1 MISKKAIILLSLL
14 IIGGQACAQE
24 SVFNGLKGDS
34 KRADRFYSLGTYK
47 NALDLYLS
55 AENKKNSPQDLNLK
69 IARTY
74 FQLKDYENSARWYD
88 KYASLST
95 KFSDDDLYMYAE
107 ALRSSVQY
115 KKAII
120 YYKRYQNLHPEDKSI
135 DEKIWRL
142 SNIQYLLEDSM
153 HYSIK
158 KANIDAPGSQYS
170 PVFYNEGIVFVAN
183 KRASGGIVSIDG
195 INNTEFK
202 TLYLADVEID
212 TINSSA
218 DLIYTNIREFSRDIT
233 SKYNTGSI
241 TFFPGSKKMIF
252 SKNSIYNHEKGSY
265 LQLFVAELRD
275 GIWQEVK
282 PLPFNSSDYSV
293 SNPSLDDEGNT
304 LYFASNMPGG
314 YGKKDLY
321 VSYFIDNTWSKPENL
336 GSGINTSGDE
346 GHPYI
351 HNSTLYFSSNGHG
364 GLGGLD
370 IYRIDSRN
378 LDSDELVTIGYPLNS
393 SFDDF
398 GIALNDQG
406 TNGFISSNRLNGG
419 FEDYIYEVE
428 IDLQSYP
435 LTIKGTVK
443 YKELSWRES
452 HRHEVLKNAELLL
465 IDSNK
470 MLQVSNSK
478 TDSLGYFELEIPY
491 ASNYTLKIV
500 SPVIGDKRVKLEVP
514 KNKRLD
520 SVHDIVIIKDKLNTG
535 NNDSNKTN

>member
-88 KYASLST
+88 KYGSLST

>member
-1 MISKKAIILLSLL
+1 MISKKAIILFSLFI
-14 IIGGQACAQE
+14 IIGGQAYPQE
-24 SVFNGLKGDS
+24 SIFNGLKGDS

-55 AENKKNSPQDLNLK
+55 AENKKNSASDLKLK

-74 FQLKDYENSARWYD
+74 FQLKDYENSALWYD

-95 KFSDDDLYMYAE
+95 KISDNDLYIYAE
-107 ALRSSVQY
+107 ALRSSSQY
-115 KKAII
+115 KKAIV

-135 DEKIWRL
+135 DDKIWRL
-142 SNIQYLLEDSM
+142 ANIQYLLEDSM

-158 KANIDAPGSQYS
+158 KANIDAPGAQYS
-170 PVFYNEGIVFVAN
+170 PVFYNEGIVAN
-183 KRASGGIVSIDG
+183 KRVSGGIVSIDG
-195 INNTEFK
+195 FNNTQFK
-202 TLYLADVEID
+202 TLYYADVEID

-218 DLIYTNIREFSRDIT
+218 DLQYTNIREFSKGIT

-252 SKNSIYNHEKGSY
+252 TKNSIYSHEKGSY
-265 LQLFVAELRD
+265 LQLFIAELRD
-275 GIWQEVK
+275 GSWQEVK
-282 PLPFNSSDYSV
+282 PLPFNSTDYSV
-293 SNPSLDDEGNT
+293 SNPSLDAEGKT

-336 GSGINTSGDE
+336 GGRINTAEEE
-346 GHPYI
+346 GYPYI

-378 LDSDELVTIGYPLNS
+378 RDSDELVTIGYPLNS

-419 FEDYIYEVE
+419 FEDNIYEIE

-443 YKELSWRES
+443 YKELNWRES

-500 SPVIGDKRVKLEVP
+500 SPVIGDKRVKLEIP
-514 KNKRLD
+514 KNKRPD
-520 SVHDIVIIKDKLNTG
+520 SAHDIVIIKNKLDTD